1 MKGKFI
7 VIEGLEGSGKT
18 TAIKYI
24 INILKKNGILK
35 LKKTRE
41 PGSTLLNENLRKLIK
56 HSIKN
61 EIINKNT
68 ELLILY
74 AARIQLVETIIKPN
88 LNKGTWIIGDRHN
101 MSSIAYQTGGRK
113 IDKKIIKTLTN
124 LFLKDFKPDLT
135 IYLDVIPEIGL
146 NRIKNRKKK
155 DRIEKESLN
164 FFYRT
169 RKCYLKIIK
178 KQKNLIFINANNKI
192 KHVQKKIKLTIKNWI
207 KKNNS

>member
-41 PGSTLLNENLRKLIK
+41 PGSTSLNENLRKLIK
-56 HSIKN
+56 NSIKN

-74 AARIQLVETIIKPN
+74 AARIQLLETIIKPN
-88 LNKGTWIIGDRHN
+88 LKKGIWIIGDRHN

-113 IDKKIIKTLTN
+113 IDRKITKTLTN
-124 LFLKDFKPDLT
+124 LFLKNFKPDLT
-135 IYLDVIPEIGL
+135 LYLDVTPEIGL
-146 NRIKNRKKK
+146 NRIKNRKNK

-164 FFYRT
+164 FFHRT

-178 KQKNLIFINANNKI
+178 KQKNIKFINANNKI
-192 KHVQKKIKLTIKNWI
+192 KHVHKKIKFIIENWI
-207 KKNNS
+207 KTNNS